1 MKIEQIYTGCL
12 AQASYY
18 IESNGEAA
26 IIDPL
31 RDIDIYLEKAKNNNA
46 EIKYI
51 FETHFHA
58 DFVSGHISLSK
69 ITNASIVFGP
79 NADPKFDAIIASEGD
94 EFKLGQTT
102 IKTIH
107 TPGHTLESTS
117 FLLLDEHKNAHSIF
131 TGDTLFL
138 GDVGIPDV
146 AQRYQGVS
154 KEELAGI
161 LYDSINNKIKPLDSK
176 ITVYPGHG
184 AGSACGKNMMK
195 ETVDSLGNQKIVNY
209 ALNGKFTKDEF
220 IKELTENLPEPP
232 SYFPSIVKMNQ
243 DGYDDISEILDRSL
257 INLSP
262 EEFKNVISSKKA
274 VILDTRD
281 AKDFCS
287 AHIPGSLFIGLSGSF
302 APWVGM
308 LIENVNQPI
317 VIVCEENKEQESILR
332 LSRVGYDNCVGF
344 LEGGINAW
352 TNSGNAIEK
361 VDSKSP
367 SEINNSLS
375 EIELIDVRR
384 PGEYNAE
391 HIEGVENIPLDSI
404 FNSMDK
410 YEAKNTYH
418 LHCQSGYRSVI
429 AASILKANGINKIV
443 NINGGIKLIKETTDF
458 NYVTSSCSSN
468 A

>member
-69 ITNASIVFGP
+69 ITNASIIFGP

-94 EFKLGQTT
+94 EFKLGKTT

-176 ITVYPGHG
+176 ITVYPGH
-184 AGSACGKNMMK
+184 
-195 ETVDSLGNQKIVNY
+195 
-209 ALNGKFTKDEF
+209 
-220 IKELTENLPEPP
+220 
-232 SYFPSIVKMNQ
+232 
-243 DGYDDISEILDRSL
+243 
-257 INLSP
+257 
-262 EEFKNVISSKKA
+262 
-274 VILDTRD
+274 
-281 AKDFCS
+281 
-287 AHIPGSLFIGLSGSF
+287 
-302 APWVGM
+302 
-308 LIENVNQPI
+308 
-317 VIVCEENKEQESILR
+317 
-332 LSRVGYDNCVGF
+332 
-344 LEGGINAW
+344 
-352 TNSGNAIEK
+352 
-361 VDSKSP
+361 
-367 SEINNSLS
+367 
-375 EIELIDVRR
+375 R
-384 PGEYNAE
+384 PG
-391 HIEGVENIPLDSI
+391 
-404 FNSMDK
+404 
-410 YEAKNTYH
+410 
-418 LHCQSGYRSVI
+418 RSRRRQR
-429 AASILKANGINKIV
+429 S
-443 NINGGIKLIKETTDF
+443 
-458 NYVTSSCSSN
+458 
-468 A
+468 